1 MLQYHGQRW
10 GHQRAPA
17 NSEETVHGRQSVV
30 CGRERSEPPQLT
42 QACDSDGTTLPVVA
56 GSVEKQ
62 KLFLYMCV
70 HKRNC
75 IASKQ
80 LTDVAC
86 CSSATAS
93 CGTRTPPTKQGSGEL
108 LRGGEVSFI
117 TPLPSS
123 SFALSS
129 LLSGFTSRGFTTSF
143 FP

>member
-30 CGRERSEPPQLT
+30 CGRERSEPPQPT

-56 GSVEKQ
+56 GSVGEQ
-62 KLFLYMCV
+62 KLYLCV
-70 HKRNC
+70 HKSNY

-93 CGTRTPPTKQGSGEL
+93 CDTRTPPTKQGSGEL
-108 LRGGEVSFI
+108 LRGGEVSFT